1 MKFKENDYLK
11 KLTSIKY
18 EWNEYYSKTYL
29 TPINHSKAISLLSKI
44 RADKDINYDDWS
56 ILKNIYDI
64 YLDKYFEV
72 KELIHQEPRR
82 HAQLFIGRKKIREFI
97 FKRDNYKC
105 LCCGSLDNLSIDHI
119 VAINK
124 KGENKISN
132 LQTLCRSC
140 NSRKSD
146 KFKDYR

>member
-1 MKFKENDYLK
+1 MKSKENYYLQE
-11 KLTSIKY
+11 LSNIKY
-18 EWNEYYSKTYL
+18 GWNEYYGKSYL
-29 TPINHSKAISLLSKI
+29 TPINHSKATSLLSKI
-44 RADKDINYDDWS
+44 RADKVLNYDDWS
-56 ILKNIYDI
+56 ILKKIYDI
-64 YLDKYFEV
+64 YLNKYFEV

-146 KFKDYR
+146 KYKDYR